1 MSEVDQKKR
10 MLLIGIISTVIL
22 FVVVLILLFI
32 LLGIDSQKTKIAYKN
47 VTYKTKTTEITTEQ
61 GVYQQKTIE
70 YNGKTLPIILIAPD
84 KKIYYCIESLATMAG
99 YKYNKGVY
107 TETDTPDE
115 SKEKCHV
122 DNGGEYVNF
131 IKDTNTISKYIK
143 VTEEYEEELKIVGK
157 IKKEA
162 FKEVTTEDE
171 EVFSVEDN
179 IIQFADEK
187 LYAPLDAITKGLNM
201 GIVNE
206 GSLVSI
212 YTVEDLVANYKA
224 ALSSQGYTLT
234 PNFRNQRGLYDG
246 LAVVGKNGKYGVVK
260 INNGNYE
267 ELISAKYDSVEYIQ
281 SIGEFIISSNDKF
294 GMIKPGE
301 EKPTIALKYDSITL
315 MDATKKLY
323 IVQLNSKYGVVNSD
337 GEEIIP
343 TEYDQIGLSD
353 STTYSAQGLKSKYI
367 IADKCIPVVKN
378 NLYGMYNTD
387 GNCLIPTKYT
397 SIGCADPA
405 KLIDDTRA
413 MPTITVPLS
422 DDVTAIVFSAKNAV
436 GITSYGLISTDG
448 EVIQNTYYT
457 AIYYMVNNGKIT
469 YYFNKLNHEL
479 LTLKEY
485 INGSTIAR
493 DYIENHKP
501 LTDEQY
507 KENAEEEQA
516 NLEKMNNSSEEES
529 SNDEEDN
536 EEDRNEDEN
545 NYQDEEE
552 NNDEE

>member
-1 MSEVDQKKR
+1 MSEVEQKKK

-22 FVVVLILLFI
+22 FVIVLIVLFI
-32 LLGIDSQKTKIAYKN
+32 LMGIDSRKTKIAYKN

-61 GVYQQKTIE
+61 GLYQQKTIE
-70 YNGKTLPIILIAPD
+70 YNGKTLPIILITPNQ
-84 KKIYYCIESLATMAG
+84 KQYYCIESLATMAG
-99 YKYNKGVY
+99 YKYNKGIY

-143 VTEEYEEELKIVGK
+143 VTEEYEEELKEVSG

-162 FKEVTTEDE
+162 FKGAVTEDE

-179 IIQFADEK
+179 IIQFADER
-187 LYAPLDAITKGLNM
+187 LYASLDAITKGLNM
-201 GIVNE
+201 GIVTE
-206 GSLVSI
+206 GNIVSI
-212 YTVEDLVANYKA
+212 YTIEDLVASYKE

-246 LAVVGKNGKYGVVK
+246 LAVAGKNGKYGVIK
-260 INNGNYE
+260 INDGIYE

-281 SIGEFIISSNDKF
+281 SIGEFIISSNGKF

-315 MDATKKLY
+315 MDAAKRLY

-337 GEEIIP
+337 GKEIIS

-353 STTYSAQGLKSKYI
+353 STTYSAQGITNKYI
-367 IADKCIPVVKN
+367 IADACIPVVKN
-378 NLYGMYNTD
+378 NLYGMYD
-387 GNCLIPTKYT
+387 LSGRQLIKEKYT

-405 KLIDDTRA
+405 KLINDTGA
-413 MPTITVPLS
+413 MPTLIVPLS
-422 DDVTAIVFSAKNAV
+422 ENVNAIVFSSKNAV
-436 GITSYGLISTDG
+436 GITSYGLLSTEG
-448 EVIQNTYYT
+448 AVIQNAYYT
-457 AIYYMVNNGKIT
+457 AIYYMVSAGEKKYYFDKTGYTPLDVEDYIKQNSVAREFIKNNGKS
-469 YYFNKLNHEL
+469 
-479 LTLKEY
+479 
-485 INGSTIAR
+485 INR
-493 DYIENHKP
+493 QVNND
-501 LTDEQY
+501 DDQ
-507 KENAEEEQA
+507 EEQ
-516 NLEKMNNSSEEES
+516 
-529 SNDEEDN
+529 NDEEDFSEDEN
-536 EEDRNEDEN
+536 MEVVDEENRNEDEN
-545 NYQDEEE
+545 NNQDEDE

>member
-1 MSEVDQKKR
+1 MNEVDQKKR
-10 MLLIGIISTVIL
+10 MLLTGIIATVIL
-22 FVVVLILLFI
+22 FVIVLVVLFI
-32 LLGIDSQKTKIAYKN
+32 LMGIDSQKTKIVYKDL
-47 VTYKTKTTEITTEQ
+47 TYKTKTTEITTEQ
-61 GVYQQKTIE
+61 GVYQQSSIE
-70 YNGKTLPIILIAPD
+70 YNGKSLPIILIAPD
-84 KKIYYCIESLATMAG
+84 QKTYYCIESLAALAG
-99 YKYNKGVY
+99 YKYNKGIY
-107 TETDTPDE
+107 TETDTLDE
-115 SKEKCHV
+115 SKEKCHI

-143 VTEEYEEELKIVGK
+143 VTEEYEAELKLVGAA
-157 IKKEA
+157 KKEA
-162 FKEVTTEDE
+162 YIEAETEDE

-201 GIVNE
+201 GIANE
-206 GSLVSI
+206 GSMIYI
-212 YTVEDLVANYKA
+212 YTIEDLVANYTEV
-224 ALSSQGYTLT
+224 LSSQGYTLT

-246 LAVVGKNGKYGVVK
+246 LAVVGKNEKYGVVK

-281 SIGEFIISSNDKF
+281 SIGEFIISSNGKF

-301 EKPTIALKYDSITL
+301 EKPTIALQYDSITL

-323 IVQLNSKYGVVNSD
+323 IVQLNSKYGVINSD
-337 GEEIIP
+337 GKEVIP
-343 TEYDQIGLSD
+343 TEYDQIGLND
-353 STTYSAQGLKSKYI
+353 SVTYSAQGLKSKYV

-378 NLYGMYNTD
+378 NLYGMYNID

-405 KLIDDTRA
+405 KLISDTRA

-422 DDVTAIVFSAKNAV
+422 EEVTAIVFSAQNAV

-457 AIYYMVNNGKIT
+457 AIYYMVNNGKTT
-469 YYFNKLNHEL
+469 YYFNKLDHEL

-485 INGSTIAR
+485 INGSTVAR
-493 DYIENHKP
+493 EYIENHKP
-501 LTDEQY
+501 LTEKDY
-507 KENAEEEQA
+507 KEKAEEEQA
-516 NLEKMNNSSEEES
+516 NLEKLNNASSDDNVEENNAEEN
-529 SNDEEDN
+529 NDEEITN
-536 EEDRNEDEN
+536 QN
-545 NYQDEEE
+545 EEE